1 MWQDKCKVVYEFCDG
16 RMLIVTKDDCRF
28 DDQQVVILDSKTAQ
42 LALSNNANWKT
53 INGSHVLIG
62 KGGKIVV
69 GMGGKFQTVPIK
81 GAVPSSLNGFGGIVE
96 GKDITD
102 SFTCVSDPD
111 KSWAQ
116 QVAEQQGFNAKPR
129 LVDDVEFM
137 KAATESGIVGFRTWE
152 DFAHE
157 DTGRILKKASDC
169 KAEFHENDKIQYN
182 AAGKQV
188 WGGGIYLATTNNPKQ
203 GKLPKTKIR
212 DAMKD
217 SLGYGEKGRRATAV
231 VTLDKS
237 AKIADG
243 NKIMREF
250 WRREDYLSKYNG
262 DVGAYL
268 ASQGYDGAK
277 FMRSKKV
284 DYVVVYN
291 RTKLVVLNDPDHE
304 QFGLFDEYHNA
315 W

>member
-116 QVAEQQGFNAKPR
+116 QIAEQQGIDGKPR
-129 LVDDVEFM
+129 LVDDAEFR
-137 KAATESGIVGFRTWE
+137 KAATECGILAYRTWE
-152 DFAHE
+152 DFNGKAANEFKDELSHN
-157 DTGRILKKASDC
+157 DSIL
-169 KAEFHENDKIQYN
+169 YN
-182 AAGKQV
+182 NEGKQV
-188 WGGGIYLATTNNPKQ
+188 WGGGIYVAATNNPKAGTLPTR
-203 GKLPKTKIR
+203 GKRIQK
-212 DAMKD
+212 AVQD
-217 SLGYGEKGRRATAV
+217 SCSYGAEGKRATAV
-231 VTLDKS
+231 ITFDKS
-237 AKIADG
+237 MKIADG
-243 NKIMREF
+243 NKLNKEF
-250 WRREDYLSKYNG
+250 WKRDDYLSKYNG
-262 DVGAYL
+262 DIGAYL
-268 ASQGYDGAK
+268 ASKGYDAAR
-277 FMRSKKV
+277 FMRSKDV
-284 DYVVVYN
+284 DYIVVYN
-291 RTKLVVLNDPDHE
+291 RTKMIVLNDPDHMAY
-304 QFGLFDEYHNA
+304 GLANEYHSFY
-315 W
+315 